1 LAIFGPSLSA
11 FCTFYFLFFTLH
23 FFLESTMFKCTVC
36 HHPER
41 QAIDCALLTDNDTY
55 AALSQQY
62 GPSISALFRHKK
74 HLQEKIRQTEKRLEN
89 SLRQETLF
97 RYNDFLESTRQI
109 VRTASADGDTRQVLR
124 AVREGTRILNFITK
138 LEVQFDPDTV
148 YRLLAS
154 PQWVS
159 QDSLLPTD
167 PSIIT
172 GTHQT
177 LADDLFSPCPDPEP
191 EIIPAATHS
200 YLLGTRN
207 SELENPATPP
217 LETPNPAPAPMPKT
231 LPPGIT
237 QEQLQQILTR
247 LDHRPVTPPATENP
261 PKNQREISAKLTR
274 KIFPLPINYEEYQ
287 KDKQCKKNAAKNPGR
302 GRESTRRAAYAQAPP
317 AAQMENIAPPA
328 VNCPQPL
335 EPSTPFPKTA
345 CQQLETPRPPVP
357 PDPFL
362 QAFPYL
368 VLQTRSP

>member
-1 LAIFGPSLSA
+1 MP
-11 FCTFYFLFFTLH
+11 
-23 FFLESTMFKCTVC
+23 KCTIC
-36 HHPER
+36 HHPQR
-41 QAIDCALLTDNDTY
+41 QDLDHALLAGDATF

-138 LEVQFDPDTV
+138 LEVKFDPDTV
-148 YRLLAS
+148 YRILAS

-167 PSIIT
+167 PGIIT

-177 LADDLFSPCPDPEP
+177 LADVLFFPCPDPEP
-191 EIIPAATHS
+191 EIIPEATHS

-207 SELENPATPP
+207 SELENPTTPP
-217 LETPNPAPAPMPKT
+217 LETQNSKPETPNSAPAPLPKT

-247 LDHRPVTPPATENP
+247 LDHRSANQPKTENRQLATENP
-261 PKNQREISAKLTR
+261 PKNQREISAKLAR
-274 KIFPLPINYEEYQ
+274 KISPLSINYEEYQ
-287 KDKQCKKNAAKNPGR
+287 EDKQCEKIAAKNPCGR
-302 GRESTRRAAYAQAPP
+302 RESTRRAAYAQAPP
-317 AAQMENIAPPA
+317 A
-328 VNCPQPL
+328 VNCLPPL
-335 EPSTPFPKTA
+335 DPSTPLVKTA
-345 CQQLETPRPPVP
+345 SQQLETRNSELETPHPPVA

-368 VLQTRSP
+368 VLQTLSP